1 MHTRSEAINM
11 TREQE
16 RRARQDQRFVSKET
30 QTAAKYLR
38 RMNELPGAPDSIQP
52 FLNTLER
59 IYVQMKGIATG
70 RKTIGTYCVMAPQ
83 ELIYAAGAV
92 PVKLCSGN
100 YTAFFVGDSIVPRD
114 ACPLVKAVAGF
125 QQTGLMPVYSDC
137 SLMIVPVTCD
147 CKKKI
152 AGMLSDRCEIM
163 TMYVP
168 ATRGDDEID
177 GFVGQLYDLAAR
189 LEDVTGNPI
198 TYDSLAE
205 AFRITGRA
213 QYELSEFL
221 WLKKQNPY
229 MIRGTHAMVV
239 MNAAAYMPAE
249 QWADAMHKVNAELKT
264 RAEQGQMVT
273 NKNLPRIL
281 LTGSPIVFPNMKI
294 PLLIEEMGG
303 IVAGDETCM
312 GERGL
317 YDPPVITDNSF
328 DGMMRALANR
338 SLRPCPCPTFA
349 DNTQRIYRLKQ
360 LIRDGQ
366 IQGVIYHVL
375 RGCLVY
381 DFEYRRIEEELRK
394 LGIPV
399 IRLESDY
406 NEEDVEQLRIR
417 IEAFIELIKLRQAP
431 ETRRAARRDFA

>member
-1 MHTRSEAINM
+1 MITM
-11 TREQE
+11 TKEQE
-16 RRARQDQRFVSKET
+16 RKARQDRRFVNKET

-38 RMNELPGAPDSIQP
+38 RIAELSGAPGGMEP
-52 FLNTLER
+52 FFETLGR
-59 IYVQMKGIATG
+59 IYVGMRGASTAQ
-70 RKTIGTYCVMAPQ
+70 KTIGTYCVMAPQ

-100 YTAFFVGDSIVPRD
+100 YTALFAGDDIAPRD

-125 QQTGLMPVYSDC
+125 KHTGLMPVYEDC

-152 AGMLSDRCEIM
+152 AGMLAGQCGVM
-163 TMYVP
+163 TMHIP
-168 ATRGDDEID
+168 TSKGDDDID
-177 GFVGQLYDLAAR
+177 EFVSQLYDMAAR
-189 LEDVTGNPI
+189 LEDVTGTRV

-213 QYELSEFL
+213 QYELSEFIR
-221 WLKKQNPY
+221 LKKEDPY
-229 MIRGTHAMVV
+229 LIRGTHALTI
-239 MNAAAYMPAE
+239 MNATAYMHAE
-249 QWADAMHKVNAELKT
+249 DWAAALHEVNRSLKE
-264 RAEQGQMVT
+264 RAGNGQRVT
-273 NKNLPRIL
+273 NKRLPRIL

-294 PLLIEEMGG
+294 PLLIEETGG

-317 YDPPVITDNSF
+317 YDPPVITDDSF
-328 DGMMRALANR
+328 DGMIRALANR

-360 LIRDGQ
+360 LIKDND

-381 DFEYRRIEEELRK
+381 DFEYKRIEEELGQ

-406 NEEDVEQLRIR
+406 NEEDIEQLRIR
-417 IEAFIELIKLRQAP
+417 IEAFVELIKLRQEP
-431 ETRRAARRDFA
+431 EKRCAARRDI

>member
-1 MHTRSEAINM
+1 MITM

-16 RRARQDQRFVSKET
+16 RKARQDKRFINKET
-30 QTAAKYLR
+30 HTAAKYLR
-38 RMNELPGAPDSIQP
+38 RIGELSGVPEGMGP
-52 FLNTLER
+52 FLDTLKR
-59 IYVQMKGIATG
+59 IYVDMQGVNTD

-83 ELIYAAGAV
+83 ELICAAGAV

-100 YTAFFVGDSIVPRD
+100 YTAFFVGDDITPRD

-125 QQTGLMPVYSDC
+125 KQTGLMPVYEDC

-152 AGMLSDRCEIM
+152 AGMLSEKCEVM
-163 TMYVP
+163 TMHIP
-168 ATRGDDEID
+168 ASKGDDDID
-177 GFVGQLYDLAAR
+177 EFVEQLYDMAAR
-189 LEDVTGNPI
+189 LEDVTGNQV
-198 TYDSLAE
+198 TYDTLAE

-213 QYELSEFL
+213 QYELSEFIR
-221 WLKKQNPY
+221 LKKENPY
-229 MIRGTHAMVV
+229 LIRGTHAMTI
-239 MNAAAYMPAE
+239 MNAAAYMHAE
-249 QWADAMHKVNAELKT
+249 DWAAALHEVNRSLKE
-264 RAEQGQMVT
+264 RAGNGQRVT
-273 NKNLPRIL
+273 NKKLPRIL

-317 YDPPVITDNSF
+317 YDPPVITDDSF
-328 DGMMRALANR
+328 DGMMRALANK

-360 LIRDGQ
+360 LIKDND

-381 DFEYRRIEEELRK
+381 DFEYRRIEEELGR

-406 NEEDVEQLRIR
+406 NEEDIEQLRIR
-417 IEAFIELIKLRQAP
+417 IEAFIELIKLRQEP
-431 ETRRAARRDFA
+431 EKRRAARRDI